1 MTCQHACLASTP
13 CTLSGTK
20 GKVVGEDGGERKSR
34 MAARQHRR
42 AWEHERVELR
52 AARVARTLCEFPLVS
67 VLCLC
72 RCVIT
77 VVVVAHLFLCR
88 GR

>member
-1 MTCQHACLASTP
+1 
-13 CTLSGTK
+13 
-20 GKVVGEDGGERKSR
+20 

-77 VVVVAHLFLCR
+77 VVVIAHLFCVRDVECDASACLS
-88 GR
+88 GTSLP